1 MERIHPGAAG
11 SLVPMMQDYDGTDY
25 PDAEPSTSFAG
36 VPDGFA
42 RLWTPHRIAY
52 IEQGGGAPGDACV
65 FCTAPTLTDE
75 EGLIVHRG
83 ALAYALLNL
92 FPYNSGHLL
101 VVPYRH
107 IATYDEATD
116 AEVAEIGAITQTA
129 MRVIRQTSRAD
140 GFNIGMN
147 QGAIAGAGIAGH
159 LHQHVVP
166 RWAADANFFPIIART
181 KALPVLLGE
190 AREQLAAAW
199 PQRS

>member
-1 MERIHPGAAG
+1 MVR
-11 SLVPMMQDYDGTDY
+11 DYDGEEY
-25 PDAEPSTSFAG
+25 PDSIVQPSSDFAG
-36 VPDGFA
+36 IPDGFQ

-52 IEQGGGAPGDACV
+52 IEQGAASPGDECV

-75 EGLIVHRG
+75 QALIVHRG
-83 ALAYALLNL
+83 ESAYVLLNL

-107 IATYDEATD
+107 VATYDLATD
-116 AEVAEIGAITQTA
+116 EETAEIARFTQTA
-129 MRVIRQTSRAD
+129 MRVITATSHAD

-147 QGAIAGAGIAGH
+147 QGAIAGAGISAH

-181 KALPVLLGE
+181 KALPKLLGE
-190 AREQLAAAW
+190 VRDEVAAAW
-199 PQRS
+199 RE